1 MTFLR
6 KLITL
11 SGCAKLKRKA
21 DNEVLDNE
29 ACLGLE
35 AVEAV
40 EAVTEA
46 SGLGGTAPGSPH
58 PATYVPWRSPAVAS
72 RRLLDR
78 VRDSPRVARR
88 VLNTMTSPGRAGRG
102 RGEAEEIFVV
112 NMQRLGGDSGVGVVT
127 WTQAGKV
134 DSW

>member
-21 DNEVLDNE
+21 DNEILDNE

-35 AVEAV
+35 AVEGV
-40 EAVTEA
+40 EGVEGVTEV
-46 SGLGGTAPGSPH
+46 SGLVGAGPGSPH

-88 VLNTMTSPGRAGRG
+88 VLASEDIGPILYTLILNLLDERKHRN
-102 RGEAEEIFVV
+102 V
-112 NMQRLGGDSGVGVVT
+112 NFDLDIVQYVFYFDFL
-127 WTQAGKV
+127 
-134 DSW
+134 

>member
-21 DNEVLDNE
+21 DNEILDNE

-40 EAVTEA
+40 EGMEGVTEV
-46 SGLGGTAPGSPH
+46 SGLVGAGPGSPH

-88 VLNTMTSPGRAGRG
+88 VLAS
-102 RGEAEEIFVV
+102 
-112 NMQRLGGDSGVGVVT
+112 GDIGPILYT
-127 WTQAGKV
+127 PTLNLLDEKL
-134 DSW
+134 

>member
-21 DNEVLDNE
+21 DNEILDNE

-35 AVEAV
+35 AVEC
-40 EAVTEA
+40 VTEV
-46 SGLGGTAPGSPH
+46 SGLVGSGPGSPH

-88 VLNTMTSPGRAGRG
+88 VLANGDFLN
-102 RGEAEEIFVV
+102 IF
-112 NMQRLGGDSGVGVVT
+112 QSYTLPK
-127 WTQAGKV
+127 A
-134 DSW
+134 

>member
-21 DNEVLDNE
+21 DNEILDNE

-35 AVEAV
+35 GVEAV
-40 EAVTEA
+40 EGVEGVTEV
-46 SGLGGTAPGSPH
+46 SGLVCAGPGSPH

-88 VLNTMTSPGRAGRG
+88 VSANGDFLN
-102 RGEAEEIFVV
+102 IF
-112 NMQRLGGDSGVGVVT
+112 QSYTLPK
-127 WTQAGKV
+127 A
-134 DSW
+134 

>member
-21 DNEVLDNE
+21 DNETLDNE

-35 AVEAV
+35 AVEGV
-40 EAVTEA
+40 EEV
-46 SGLGGTAPGSPH
+46 SGLVGAAPGSPH

-78 VRDSPRVARR
+78 VRDSPRAARR
-88 VLNTMTSPGRAGRG
+88 VLNTMTSPGRGRGRG

>member
-21 DNEVLDNE
+21 DNEILDNE

-35 AVEAV
+35 AVEG
-40 EAVTEA
+40 VTEV
-46 SGLGGTAPGSPH
+46 SGLVGSGPGSPH

-88 VLNTMTSPGRAGRG
+88 VL
-102 RGEAEEIFVV
+102 E
-112 NMQRLGGDSGVGVVT
+112 GGDFLNIFQSYT
-127 WTQAGKV
+127 LPKA
-134 DSW
+134 

>member
-21 DNEVLDNE
+21 DNEILDNE

-35 AVEAV
+35 GVEG
-40 EAVTEA
+40 VTEV
-46 SGLGGTAPGSPH
+46 SGLVGAGPGSPH

-88 VLNTMTSPGRAGRG
+88 VLASGDISP
-102 RGEAEEIFVV
+102 IFS
-112 NMQRLGGDSGVGVVT
+112 R
-127 WTQAGKV
+127 
-134 DSW
+134 

>member
-21 DNEVLDNE
+21 DNEILDNE
-29 ACLGLE
+29 ACLGLGLE
-35 AVEAV
+35 GVEG
-40 EAVTEA
+40 VTEV
-46 SGLGGTAPGSPH
+46 SGLVCAGPGSPH

-88 VLNTMTSPGRAGRG
+88 VSANGDFLN
-102 RGEAEEIFVV
+102 IF
-112 NMQRLGGDSGVGVVT
+112 QSYTLPK
-127 WTQAGKV
+127 A
-134 DSW
+134 